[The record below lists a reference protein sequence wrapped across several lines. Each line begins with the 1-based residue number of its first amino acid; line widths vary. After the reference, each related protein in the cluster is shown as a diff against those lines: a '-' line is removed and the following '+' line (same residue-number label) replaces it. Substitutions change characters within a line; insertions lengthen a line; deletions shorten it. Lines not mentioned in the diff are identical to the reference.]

1 MENFDESFKAR
12 VRSALDPSLQTLCQE
27 TSEDILSS
35 LVRGI
40 FCYIAGS
47 ALMWI

>member
-1 MENFDESFKAR
+1 MANFDESFKAR

-47 ALMWI
+47 ALTWI